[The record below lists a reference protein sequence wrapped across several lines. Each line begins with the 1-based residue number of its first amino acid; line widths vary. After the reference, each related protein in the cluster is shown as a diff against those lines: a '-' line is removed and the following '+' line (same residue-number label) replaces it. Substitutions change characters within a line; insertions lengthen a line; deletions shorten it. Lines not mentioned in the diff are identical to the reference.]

1 MDALMTFAEIQER
14 YNNKEDPFDLTL
26 EKWIRIRRYLENPL
40 TRHDFGLLLQASN
53 IAVPFCFEYQP
64 RNCAGCPL
72 EEMCGRGG
80 GEKLLRVIRL
90 IQAYVLAGDMLPVEP
105 LVFEVDRVVMELEA
119 LKAQHKGQLH

>member
-1 MDALMTFAEIQER
+1 MDALMSFSEMQER
-14 YNNKEDPFDLTL
+14 YNKREDPFDLTL
-26 EKWIRIRRYLENPL
+26 EKWVRIRRFLEKPL

-64 RNCAGCPL
+64 RNCVGCPL
-72 EEMCGRGG
+72 EAMCGRGG

-90 IQAYVLAGDMLPVEP
+90 IQAYVLAGDMLPTEP
-105 LVFEVDRVVMELEA
+105 LIFEVDRVVMELEV